1 MERFIRSVAQFID
14 RNRIKKLYGTH
25 LDMNIRYFNIVLTLL
40 IVFPLLSA
48 VYLFCIGCNYQFS
61 LVLILVSIFNFAM
74 FVIANSC
81 KKYYVVMS
89 IVLYLFDFF
98 MLPLVYVCGGGL
110 KYGFWVYFVIGVFLS
125 IFFLKNELL
134 IMTVSLQIVVYS
146 FLICYNYSHNEI
158 SEFVFK
164 LLHFNTHTYPEHV
177 INIINFI
184 LAAFCIGIVIKS
196 VLVSYIDV
204 HSTELRLVDKLEKQT
219 VRDPLTG
226 THNRRYLYKYLDSL
240 VKDSQ
245 KNHVPFSIIMFDIDH
260 FKGLNDTY
268 GHLIGDEV
276 LCKVS
281 KIFIDALREYDVV
294 ARYGGEE
301 FVVVLPGAKK
311 SDAEKRANQIRE
323 EILKTKYNE
332 KITKPV
338 TISGG
343 VAEFALGMNSSKIIK
358 TADGALYDA
367 KRSGRNKI
375 ICANT
380 EDFINNKS
388 HQSPKNTKKKEVKET
403 KVIICE

>member
-1 MERFIRSVAQFID
+1 M
-14 RNRIKKLYGTH
+14 KKLYGTH

-40 IVFPLLSA
+40 IIFPLLS
-48 VYLFCIGCNYQFS
+48 VIYLFCIGCNYLFS
-61 LVLILVSIFNFAM
+61 LVLILVSVFNFTM
-74 FVIANSC
+74 FIIANKC

-134 IMTVSLQIVVYS
+134 IMTVSLQFIVYS

-158 SEFVFK
+158 SQFVFK
-164 LLHFNTHTYPEHV
+164 LLHFNAHTYPEHV
-177 INIINFI
+177 INIINFL

-240 VKDSQ
+240 VKESQ
-245 KNHVPFSIIMFDIDH
+245 MNHVSFAIIMFDIDH
-260 FKGLNDTY
+260 FKVLNDTY
-268 GHLIGDEV
+268 GHLVGDEV

-281 KIFIDALREYDVV
+281 KIFKDALREYDVV

-311 SDAEKRANQIRE
+311 SDAEKRANQIRL
-323 EILKTKYNE
+323 EIEKTKYNE

-343 VAEFALGMNSSKIIK
+343 VAEFVLGMNSSKIIK
-358 TADGALYDA
+358 TADGAMYDA

-375 ICANT
+375 ICAET
-380 EDFINNKS
+380 DDFINNNNSNKK
-388 HQSPKNTKKKEVKET
+388 HKNNKEVKET